1 MNRNVL
7 LCLVA
12 LTISLTA
19 WRCGATE
26 SWPAFRGDGDSI
38 VRGTSGPLSWEPQGR
53 SPGNWSARLPGYG
66 QSSPVVWEETIF
78 VTAVSGDEKERFHVL
93 ALAMSDGQVRWQHDG
108 TSTQRIPDSDT
119 VSRGAPTPVVDSQ
132 RLYCVFESGDVV
144 ALTHDG
150 KVVWEYSF
158 VKSHGEVRGPHG
170 YASSP
175 LLIDGV
181 LILQVAHA
189 GPSYAIALDAAS
201 GAVRWKADHPSE
213 NGWSSPVAIE
223 HQGEKGLVISTSGS
237 VRALRATD
245 GATWWYVNGLRG
257 NGTATPTVAGDV
269 VVIGVSEGR
278 GGGRRRPRGDSTE
291 AAAPQA
297 NPSPGNGT
305 KGEEEELGCLA
316 IRLGGSGDVTR
327 THILWKAPK
336 VTCGYAS
343 PLVLGDAVYVVKKT
357 GVVQCLAL
365 ADGALRWQRRLPGE
379 TWASPIGVGQHVLF
393 FTKGGGVA
401 LLDTQSVEGEF
412 VESAVSATD
421 IVYGVAA
428 ADKSWIVRTGR
439 GLLRIT
445 APDQGP
451 ETK

>member
-1 MNRNVL
+1 MTNLIGKSAKLTNAIASHLHNSCKYYPFAFTRQRTQKKLSQNPLRADFLLHIICICIRIALKTRPARGPHCHGFGVNRAPTVPPAAWPLTRFRPNPSPPLTTPGATMNRNVL

-278 GGGRRRPRGDSTE
+278 GGGRRRPIAGERNEGRGRG
-291 AAAPQA
+291 ARM
-297 NPSPGNGT
+297 PSDP
-305 KGEEEELGCLA
+305 
-316 IRLGGSGDVTR
+316 I
-327 THILWKAPK
+327 
-336 VTCGYAS
+336 
-343 PLVLGDAVYVVKKT
+343 
-357 GVVQCLAL
+357 
-365 ADGALRWQRRLPGE
+365 RWQR
-379 TWASPIGVGQHVLF
+379 
-393 FTKGGGVA
+393 
-401 LLDTQSVEGEF
+401 
-412 VESAVSATD
+412 
-421 IVYGVAA
+421 
-428 ADKSWIVRTGR
+428 
-439 GLLRIT
+439 
-445 APDQGP
+445 
-451 ETK
+451 